1 MRAISRSG
9 RWALFALAAGCS
21 SSGGGKALDLG
32 DAAVATVDIAPDVA
46 ACDGQCTVAF
56 ASGPDWSVYDD
67 DPASNPGAHRLGPA
81 QPVCLNAGAP
91 PNCPNGA
98 VVYGFGGN
106 GWSMSLLM
114 IPDALWVWGPVAP
127 SDPADLKRF
136 FFVRSF
142 TLGDRPGGRI
152 SVAADDAAEV
162 RINGRVL
169 DTVGSVTDVAEA
181 SISNSRLT
189 TFDLTPLLV
198 TGPNTITIAA
208 QNGPA
213 SFAGCPSS
221 CAYSGNPA
229 GVVFGG
235 SITYH

>member
-1 MRAISRSG
+1 
-9 RWALFALAAGCS
+9 
-21 SSGGGKALDLG
+21 
-32 DAAVATVDIAPDVA
+32 
-46 ACDGQCTVAF
+46 
-56 ASGPDWSVYDD
+56 
-67 DPASNPGAHRLGPA
+67 
-81 QPVCLNAGAP
+81 
-91 PNCPNGA
+91 
-98 VVYGFGGN
+98 
-106 GWSMSLLM
+106 
-114 IPDALWVWGPVAP
+114 
-127 SDPADLKRF
+127 
-136 FFVRSF
+136 VRSF
-142 TLGDRPGGRI
+142 ILGDRPGGRL

-162 RINGRVL
+162 RVNGRIL
-169 DTVGSVTDVAEA
+169 DTVGSVTDIAEA

-213 SFAGCPSS
+213 SFGGCPSS